1 MKELIQKLETVE
13 DCRKFVE
20 VFTQLANLA
29 RQRALELQA
38 KSHGAYDAVE
48 MELYQVIYAYEE
60 VLSKKNGKK
69 TRANRTW
76 QMVKKHGIVET
87 AARAVNRKMEPQGYQ
102 YLVEMGLGNN
112 TFEAVIVKHP
122 NVFSQD
128 VVAHATDRLTRLQD
142 IHP

>member
-1 MKELIQKLETVE
+1 MKELVQKLETVE

-38 KSHGAYDAVE
+38 KSHGASDTVE
-48 MELYQVIYAYEE
+48 KELYQAIYAYEE
-60 VLSKKNGKK
+60 ILFKKNGKK
-69 TRANRTW
+69 TRASRTW
-76 QMVKKHGIVET
+76 QMVKKHGIIET
-87 AARAVNRKMEPQGYQ
+87 AARAVNRAIEPQGYQ

-112 TFEAVIVKHP
+112 TFEAVIVKYP
-122 NVFSQD
+122 NAFSKD

-142 IHP
+142 ILP